1 MHESKIELEF
11 GPNCEELANA
21 SINPKYRTVRFWY
34 DQWKQIHLGPAS
46 GVGVV
51 QVN

>member
-11 GPNCEELANA
+11 GPNCEQLAND

-46 GVGVV
+46 GVGVI
-51 QVN
+51 QVD